1 MSAVSTE
8 PGRPSAAPVP
18 NALLWAIGIVLLF
31 ALAGSIAV
39 TAGSDIAP
47 VHAAL
52 TLWIALSYSVSGLVA
67 WSRRPAN
74 RIGPLMLLT
83 GFTTFASKLY
93 WADNAVLHT
102 VGQAL
107 DLVVLVLIVHVFL
120 AYPTGRLRGRF
131 ERVLLTIGYV
141 AAIGLQLVVMLL
153 DGLSAKQ
160 VLAVADEFDTAVVIH
175 GVELVVISLVALVA
189 VGILVARRLAGGRP
203 LRRSFSLLIDA
214 FALGLLAIGLLLLM
228 SVIVGPSPVFPII
241 QQISLAMLGLAP
253 LAFLAGLLDARLAR
267 TSVGDLV
274 MELRAEPADLRAPLA
289 QALRDPSLELVYWLP
304 QFGSWADQQGK
315 EVDLPSDASRA
326 TTLIERDGEPVA
338 ALVHDPALK
347 DEPELLD
354 AVTAAAA
361 IALENGRLHAELRA
375 NLDELRG
382 SRARVLEAG
391 HKERQR
397 LERDLHDGA
406 QQRLIALALDL
417 GMLEARVGTD
427 PEARAMLTQARN
439 EVATSLSELRDV
451 ARGLHPAVLTAHGLP
466 VALESLVAR
475 APVPV
480 RLTVEMDGRVAES
493 VEVAAY
499 YVVSESLANIGK
511 HARATSATVD
521 VRRSGHQLV
530 VEVVDD
536 GVGGADTER
545 GSGLRGL
552 ADRVEAMGG
561 RLRIWT
567 PRGEGTRVRAELP
580 CE

>member
-1 MSAVSTE
+1 MPTASTE
-8 PGRPSAAPVP
+8 QDRPPAVPAPRTT
-18 NALLWAIGIVLLF
+18 LWIIGVVLLF
-31 ALAGSIAV
+31 ALAGSIAIY
-39 TAGSDIAP
+39 AASDAAP

-52 TLWIALSYSVSGLVA
+52 TLWIAVSYSVSGLVA

-107 DLVVLVLIVHVFL
+107 DLVVLMLIVHVFL
-120 AYPTGRLRGRF
+120 AFPTGRLRGRF

-153 DGLSAKQ
+153 DGLSPKQ
-160 VLAVADEFDTAVVIH
+160 VLAVADEFDIAVVIH

-214 FALGLLAIGLLLLM
+214 FALGLLAIGVLLLM
-228 SVIVGPSPVFPII
+228 SVIVGPSPVFPVI

-267 TSVGDLV
+267 ASVGELV
-274 MELRAEPADLRAPLA
+274 VELRAGPADLRTPLA
-289 QALRDPSLELVYWLP
+289 RALRDPSLSLVYWLP
-304 QFGSWADQQGK
+304 QFGSWVDQDGK
-315 EVDLPSDASRA
+315 EVDLPTDGGRAS
-326 TTLIERDGEPVA
+326 TLIERDGKPVA

-347 DEPELLD
+347 EEPELLE
-354 AVTAAAA
+354 AVSAAAA
-361 IALENGRLHAELRA
+361 IALENGRLQAELRA

-391 HKERQR
+391 QRERQR

-406 QQRLIALALDL
+406 QQRLIALSLDL
-417 GMLEARVGTD
+417 SVLEARLNGD
-427 PEARAMLTQARN
+427 PDANALLTKVRS
-439 EVATSLSELRDV
+439 EVAVSLAELRDV
-451 ARGLHPAVLTAHGLP
+451 SRGLHPAVLSAHGLA
-466 VALESLVAR
+466 VALESLAAR
-475 APVPV
+475 ATVPV
-480 RLTVEMDGRVAES
+480 RLTVELDGRVAEP
-493 VEVAAY
+493 VEVAAF

-511 HARATSATVD
+511 HAHATSATVD
-521 VRRSGHQLV
+521 VTRNGGELV

-536 GVGGADTER
+536 GIGGADTER

-552 ADRVEAMGG
+552 ADRVEALGG

-567 PRGEGTRVRAELP
+567 PSGGGTRVRAELP